1 MLRFLP
7 SVAVWLLAL
16 LGCLG
21 EARAQSVEDYRRTFE
36 EGVVAL
42 QENRFNDARLAFER
56 CDRERPSLVVRY
68 NLGLVY
74 RALGRHLDAIRA
86 LEDYADSPEPNTD
99 RARIQAARAMA
110 AELRATLVRVT
121 FYVTPPTATLQVDG
135 EPRSLVDHRVQVDP
149 GLRVLSL
156 EAEGYRPWRD
166 RRTFRPGAR
175 ETFEVNL
182 ERLGTAA
189 APTPTVPGDAPTE
202 GPRRRNDRWWVLPS
216 VVGGAVVVLGVL
228 VAVLLVRP
236 EARGVP
242 YEASWGTLY
251 EPLVVGP

>member
-1 MLRFLP
+1 L
-7 SVAVWLLAL
+7 AVVL
-16 LGCLG
+16 LGASG
-21 EARAQSVEDYRRTFE
+21 AVRAQSLEDYRRTFE
-36 EGVVAL
+36 EGVQAL
-42 QENRFNDARLAFER
+42 QENRYNDARLAFER

-99 RARIQAARAMA
+99 RARIAAARAMVL
-110 AELRATLVRVT
+110 ELRATLVRVT
-121 FYVTPPTATLQVDG
+121 FYVTPETASLRVDG
-135 EPRSLVDHRVQVDP
+135 EARSLVDHRVQLDP
-149 GLRVLSL
+149 GLRALAL

-182 ERLGTAA
+182 ERVEPASQP
-189 APTPTVPGDAPTE
+189 APPQGIPSPE
-202 GPRRRNDRWWVLPS
+202 GPRRRDRSWVLP
-216 VVGGAVVVLGVL
+216 VVLGGAVVVVGI
-228 VAVLLVRP
+228 VAAVVLLQP

-242 YEASWGTLY
+242 FEGSWGTLY
-251 EPLVVGP
+251 EPLVLGP